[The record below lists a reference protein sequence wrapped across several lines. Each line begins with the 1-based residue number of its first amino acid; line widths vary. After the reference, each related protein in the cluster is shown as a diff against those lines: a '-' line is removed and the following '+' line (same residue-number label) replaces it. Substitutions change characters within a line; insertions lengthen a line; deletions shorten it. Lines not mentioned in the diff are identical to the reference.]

1 MTRLWSVLVPTLLLC
16 IPCIYS
22 STISDLFETW
32 CISHGKTYSSQQEKL
47 YRLGIFEENYMYI
60 TQHNKNNDM
69 AANSSL
75 LYTLSIDNAFA
86 DLTHQEFKASR
97 LGLSS
102 NGLIR
107 MNLGGSTEGSDGV
120 TNVPSSL
127 DWRDKGA
134 VTNVKD
140 QGSCGMCYYTNIS
153 HSVRV
158 HSYMN

>member
-1 MTRLWSVLVPTLLLC
+1 M
-16 IPCIYS
+16 
-22 STISDLFETW
+22 
-32 CISHGKTYSSQQEKL
+32 
-47 YRLGIFEENYMYI
+47 
-60 TQHNKNNDM
+60 NNNM

-102 NGLIR
+102 KGLIR
-107 MNLGGSTEGSDGV
+107 MNLGGSTKGSDGV
-120 TNVPSSL
+120 INVPTSL

-140 QGSCGMCYYTNIS
+140 QGSCGMCYFCINIS
-153 HSVRV
+153 HSLFVFIL
-158 HSYMN
+158 M